1 MQDDF
6 DKLSQEML
14 HERYNA
20 TFEEVWKFVPRIRNE
35 EPFDVEIC
43 FILTLPIEKPIE
55 NILNVSSPYF

>member
-1 MQDDF
+1 
-6 DKLSQEML
+6 ML

-55 NILNVSSPYF
+55 NILNVSSSYF